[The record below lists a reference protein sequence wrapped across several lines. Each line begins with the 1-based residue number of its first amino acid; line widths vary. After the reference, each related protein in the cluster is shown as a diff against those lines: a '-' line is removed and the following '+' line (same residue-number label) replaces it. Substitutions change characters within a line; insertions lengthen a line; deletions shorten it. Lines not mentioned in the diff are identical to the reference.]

1 MCPFQTNGPNYL
13 HLNITYS
20 ERKDMSMWS
29 QRRKSDSDSE
39 SAFSLKN
46 FETDL
51 RATVSEVYY

>member
-1 MCPFQTNGPNYL
+1 
-13 HLNITYS
+13 
-20 ERKDMSMWS
+20 MSMWS

-51 RATVSEVYY
+51 RATVSEVYYWLTRCTLLIVVYNKRVT